1 LPLSGICFGEA
12 EHIHRIY
19 LVMIEPSVSAI
30 PWRYFNNP
38 QGIAMTEPHQK
49 AAKADCMSGYT
60 AEDEF
65 AAELN
70 VARETLRKWRRL
82 GKVCAYIVVGRQVY
96 YDNDDKLRW
105 LKSLKVT
112 PPRSGWAA

>member
-1 LPLSGICFGEA
+1 LPEA
-12 EHIHRIY
+12 
-19 LVMIEPSVSAI
+19 
-30 PWRYFNNP
+30 YFNKL
-38 QGIAMTEPHQK
+38 QGIPMTEPHQK

-82 GKVCAYIVVGRQVY
+82 GKVSAYIVVGRQVY

-105 LKSLKVT
+105 LKSLRVS
-112 PPRSGWAA
+112 PPRSGSAA